1 MRDSD
6 YRRQVA
12 SYDGVVSID
21 QTGPAARFGNNSG
34 QSGKSEAG
42 NRKQEVGG
50 GETDMCVCVCVCV
63 CVCTISLTENHF
75 GGDVLGGAEDLLV
88 GELARLAVDES
99 FV

>member
-1 MRDSD
+1 MTGSFPSIKLD
-6 YRRQVA
+6 RRLDLATTADKVA
-12 SYDGVVSID
+12 SRK
-21 QTGPAARFGNNSG
+21 QET
-34 QSGKSEAG
+34 G
-42 NRKQEVGG
+42 NRKLEEGKRI
-50 GETDMCVCVCVCV
+50 CVCV

>member
-1 MRDSD
+1 MTGSFPSIKLD
-6 YRRQVA
+6 RRLDLATTADKVA
-12 SYDGVVSID
+12 SRK
-21 QTGPAARFGNNSG
+21 QET
-34 QSGKSEAG
+34 G
-42 NRKQEVGG
+42 NRKLEEGKRI
-50 GETDMCVCVCVCV
+50 CVCVCVCV